1 MTTDPT
7 TILADGLRDGFVEFL
22 EGDDDILEILMD
34 KLAPFLDEKIPFVDE
49 ETRYDIGLQI
59 VSHLSIR

>member
-1 MTTDPT
+1 MSTDPT

-22 EGDDDILEILMD
+22 EGDDDILSILMD
-34 KLAPFLDEKIPFVDE
+34 KLAPYLDEKIPFVNE

-59 VSHLSIR
+59 VSSLSIR